1 MKLASGASVVGAG
14 LADEGA
20 VVLSVTDGQTAKV
33 TDASEIPTKGR
44 NTAGLR
50 LTKFGKEKRLEWAW
64 VGHEGDVLVV
74 VGQSDAPTKPDPSP
88 EPLTIP
94 HTGRDLVSR
103 STKRRMLDI
112 GFGRW

>member
-1 MKLASGASVVGAG
+1 MRAPWCS
-14 LADEGA
+14 
-20 VVLSVTDGQTAKV
+20 SVTDAQTAKV
-33 TDASEIPTKGR
+33 TDASEIPAKGR

-50 LTKFGKEKRLEWAW
+50 LTKFRNEKRLEWAW

-74 VGQSDAPTKPDPSP
+74 LGQPDAPSKPDASP

-94 HTGRDLVSR
+94 ETGRDLASR
-103 STKRRMLDI
+103 ATKRRMLDI